1 MRLMIAAMVVL
12 MTACGGG
19 IDTIDER
26 PPVVDTPEAKKDG
39 KENDA
44 SGAHCCYPQ
53 PCVCPPKYP
62 G

>member
-1 MRLMIAAMVVL
+1 
-12 MTACGGG
+12 MTACVCG
-19 IDTIDER
+19 IDTLNEFMG
-26 PPVVDTPEAKKDG
+26 PPAVETTKAEKETKDG

-44 SGAHCCYPQ
+44 NGAHCCYPQ